1 MYKPSFSKCLN
12 RRKRKVS
19 ERMLHTCNRAVERVP
34 YSAVYYMV
42 LGKKVITLLKLLL
55 MINHSCP
62 ELPSGLEKFSR
73 YETFIN
79 Q

>member
-55 MINHSCP
+55 IGH
-62 ELPSGLEKFSR
+62 KFLTPTDPVLR
-73 YETFIN
+73 ILNFIN
-79 Q
+79 LLQA